1 MTLKCKE
8 ILFSGIIILAAIAMA
23 GCEQMNASASYG
35 VPEEGPVVVTKQF
48 YEYISEAKIKGGT
61 TLIGEAFKM
70 VDSSVSNLNLNQF
83 GEIIKK
89 YPPGFM
95 VDVGEAEINE
105 AQALVA
111 ISYKLPSS
119 FGDRYTVNGTLP
131 LNIDKATN
139 TWKIDFTGDSYGV
152 SKDELLAS
160 SKSETSQ

>member
-1 MTLKCKE
+1 MTLKYKE
-8 ILFSGIIILAAIAMA
+8 ILFGGIVMLAAVVMA
-23 GCEQMNASASYG
+23 GCEQTGASVSSG
-35 VPEEGPVVVTKQF
+35 SPEEGPIVVTKQF

-70 VDSSVSNLNLNQF
+70 VDNSASNLNLNQF

-95 VDVGEAEINE
+95 VDVGEAEINKT
-105 AQALVA
+105 QALVA

-139 TWKIDFTGDSYGV
+139 TWKIDFTGDSYGA